1 MKKGNEAKAKDKKMA
16 SFSTFP
22 HRWSPYQEM
31 NLNLVGR
38 ETDLVGRETGAP
50 QRIWDSSIC
59 TGRVGRYTMCCY
71 VSPYEPPWLELPAAS
86 WRGVSCSLWSALLVS
101 VCGLPM
107 KSGLEVSKHDK
118 HAVNSMR
125 CCPLLHGPAWK
136 GRGCLPPSSAAPSFP
151 HRTPWRLPIGR
162 RKEQVLKGKPVKEE
176 LRWVFQRHAWDMQLL
191 NPRIWPTLHVV
202 MCLL

>member
-1 MKKGNEAKAKDKKMA
+1 MA
-16 SFSTFP
+16 SFFTFP

-50 QRIWDSSIC
+50 QRIWDSSIF

-71 VSPYEPPWLELPAAS
+71 VSPSEPPRLQLPAPCGGESVAHP
-86 WRGVSCSLWSALLVS
+86 GALVS

-107 KSGLEVSKHDK
+107 SSGLEVSKHEK

-125 CCPLLHGPAWK
+125 CCPLLHGSAWRC
-136 GRGCLPPSSAAPSFP
+136 GGCLPLSLACSLLA
-151 HRTPWRLPIGR
+151 HRTPWRLPVGR
-162 RKEQVLKGKPVKEE
+162 RKERALKEKPVKEE
-176 LRWVFQRHAWDMQLL
+176 
-191 NPRIWPTLHVV
+191 PR
-202 MCLL
+202 